1 MILLIVHEMRFSDPI
16 LQLRVL
22 KIRQFSIALS
32 LVVVLS
38 FVLFGTGLLNPI
50 FLQEFMGYTAWRAGL
65 IMAPRAMAA
74 MTSMMIAGQVAHD
87 TAGNLVG
94 ENDFAAQVEQVFK
107 NLDAAVRAAGGTFHD
122 IVKINN
128 YCVASIDP
136 AQFAAFRTVR
146 DRYVNTGA
154 PPVSTFVFV
163 SRLVRPGWLFEIDA
177 MAVIGA

>member
-1 MILLIVHEMRFSDPI
+1 MTV
-16 LQLRVL
+16 
-22 KIRQFSIALS
+22 ALS
-32 LVVVLS
+32 SPKTMPPPTGYSQVAEVTSGKIVL
-38 FVLFGTGLLNPI
+38 
-50 FLQEFMGYTAWRAGL
+50 
-65 IMAPRAMAA
+65 
-74 MTSMMIAGQVAHD
+74 IAGQVAHD

-107 NLDAAVRAAGGTFHD
+107 NLDAAVRAAGGTFQN

-128 YCVASIDP
+128 YCVASVDP
-136 AQFAAFRTVR
+136 AEFAAFRTVR
-146 DRYVNTGA
+146 DRYVNTAA